1 VNLGAVLKS
10 PWLKRGAILVAVALA
25 TLALVKSGG
34 QVLDHADELSASS
47 LLLGMGCVLLG
58 LFANLLTWRA
68 ILADLGS
75 PLPLGPAIRIFF
87 LGQIGKYV
95 PGSVWPVLAQMELG
109 KEHGVPRARS
119 GAVGLLTVAVSL
131 VAGLLVAAVTLP
143 FTSADALSTYWFAF
157 LAVPV
162 LGVGLVPAIA
172 NPVLDKLF
180 RLARR
185 GPLER
190 GLTGQG
196 MVRGLFWAL
205 LSWVLFGMSVWLVVD
220 VLSPAGDDIHGLQAA
235 VLSIGAFS
243 LAWTAGFLFVIAPA
257 GAGIR
262 EAVLVIGLSPVL
274 DRDKALLVALVS
286 RGLMTL
292 GDGVWALVA
301 VGAGRRHRRL
311 SPPVEALVPEGEVPS
326 R

>member
-1 VNLGAVLKS
+1 VTVGAVLKS
-10 PWLKRGAILVAVALA
+10 PWLKRGGIAVAVGLA

-34 QVLDHADELSASS
+34 QVLDHADELSARS
-47 LLLGMGCVLLG
+47 LLLATGCVQLG

-75 PLPLGPAIRIFF
+75 PLPLGPAIRVFF

-162 LGVGLVPAIA
+162 LGIGLIPAIA
-172 NPVLDKLF
+172 NPVLDTLF

-190 GLTGQG
+190 GLTGRG
-196 MVRGLFWAL
+196 MVQGLLWAL
-205 LSWVLFGMSVWLVVD
+205 LSWVLFGLSVWLLVD
-220 VLSPAGDDIHGLQAA
+220 VLSPTGDAVHGAQEL
-235 VLSIGAFS
+235 VLSVGAFS

-274 DRDKALLVALVS
+274 NQDKALLVALVS
-286 RGLMTL
+286 RAIMTL

-301 VGAGRRHRRL
+301 VAAGRRRRRL
-311 SPPVEALVPEGEVPS
+311 GPPVEVLEVRS

>member
-1 VNLGAVLKS
+1 VSVRDVLRS
-10 PWLKRGAILVAVALA
+10 PWLKRGAVLVALVLA
-25 TLALVKSGG
+25 ALALVKSGG
-34 QVLDHADELSASS
+34 AVVGHADELSVSA
-47 LLLGMGCVLLG
+47 LLLAFGCALVG

-75 PLPLGPAIRIFF
+75 PLPLAPAVRVFF

-119 GAVGLLTVAVSL
+119 GTVGLLTVAVSL

-162 LGVGLVPAIA
+162 LGAGLLPAIA
-172 NPVLDKLF
+172 NPVLDKLL

-185 GPLER
+185 GGLEQGLSGR
-190 GLTGQG
+190 G
-196 MVRGLFWAL
+196 MAVGLAWAL
-205 LSWVLFGMSVWLVVD
+205 VGWVFFGLQVWLLVD
-220 VLSPAGDDIHGLQAA
+220 KLSPAGDDVHGLQAG
-235 VLSIGAFS
+235 VLSVGAFA

-286 RGLMTL
+286 RGVMTL
-292 GDGVWALVA
+292 ADGLWALLAVA
-301 VGAGRRHRRL
+301 AGRRRKRL
-311 SPPVEALVPEGEVPS
+311 SPAVEVLELPS

>member
-1 VNLGAVLKS
+1 MNAGAVLKS
-10 PWLKRGAILVAVALA
+10 PWLKRGAIVVSLALA

-34 QVLDHADELSASS
+34 DVVAHADELSATS
-47 LLLGMGCVLLG
+47 LLLAFACALAG

-75 PLPLGPAIRIFF
+75 PLPLLPALRVFF
-87 LGQIGKYV
+87 LGQLGKYV

-162 LGVGLVPAIA
+162 LGVGLIPAVA
-172 NPVLDKLF
+172 NPVLDRLL

-185 GPLER
+185 GGLEQGLSAR
-190 GLTGQG
+190 GMALGLLWA
-196 MVRGLFWAL
+196 MVGWVMFGLQ
-205 LSWVLFGMSVWLVVD
+205 VWLLVD
-220 VLSPAGDDIHGLQAA
+220 VLSPAGNGMHGLQAG
-235 VLSIGAFS
+235 VLSIGAFA

-274 DRDKALLVALVS
+274 DQDKALLVALVS
-286 RGLMTL
+286 RGVMTL
-292 GDGVWALVA
+292 ADGLWALVGGV
-301 VGAGRRHRRL
+301 VGRLHRRP
-311 SPPVEALVPEGEVPS
+311 SAPVEVLEVPS